1 MKAQKPA
8 NGIMLTND
16 WGDAKTFHIE
26 CECTDPDHAAKMW
39 IEVDRD
45 DDIGNTVSVSFYVQT
60 SNPFWE
66 KGYNRFR
73 AAWDILVKGV
83 HQQEQHMIL
92 HRQAALNMA
101 DAIKRTVKELDK
113 A

>member
-1 MKAQKPA
+1 MKSQKPA
-8 NGIMLTND
+8 NGIMLTNE
-16 WGDAKTFHIE
+16 WKDAKTFHIE
-26 CECTDPDHAAKMW
+26 CECTDPDHAAVMW
-39 IEVDRD
+39 IEVDREKD
-45 DDIGNTVSVSFYVQT
+45 FDAVNVSFYVNT

-66 KGYNRFR
+66 KGYNRVR

-83 HQQEQHMIL
+83 HQQEHHMIL

-101 DAIKRTVKELDK
+101 DAIRRTVKELDK